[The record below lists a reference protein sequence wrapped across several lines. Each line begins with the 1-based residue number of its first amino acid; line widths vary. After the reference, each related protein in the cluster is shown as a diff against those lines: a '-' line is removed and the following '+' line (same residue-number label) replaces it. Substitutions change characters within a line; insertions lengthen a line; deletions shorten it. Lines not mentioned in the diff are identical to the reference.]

1 MIVYKISI
9 KSFNFLNIINYFNLI
24 MSYVFIWDTTINNL
38 FFKSIGGAIIGEGFT
53 LSNFVM
59 ISDNNEYVLL
69 DLPFGNAIKGNIY
82 FFNNKGLTLLEKI
95 YDLTKYN
102 KKIIN
107 CYYNGCA
114 CNKKVYKKIE
124 CFIYCINNP
133 EIIKMYMK
141 KLNKETYIIE

>member
-1 MIVYKISI
+1 
-9 KSFNFLNIINYFNLI
+9 

-59 ISDNNEYVLL
+59 ISDNKEYILL
-69 DLPFGNAIKGNIY
+69 DLSFGNAIKGNIY
-82 FFNNKGLTLLEKI
+82 FFNNKGITLLEKI

-107 CYYNGCA
+107 CHYTGCA
-114 CNKKVYKKIE
+114 CNKKIE
-124 CFIYCINNP
+124 CFIYCINKP
-133 EIIKMYMK
+133 EIIEMYMK
-141 KLNKETYIIE
+141 KLSKETYIIE